1 MEFLKRN
8 TFKMAV
14 SATIAIFIAEGFG
27 LKFGVTAGIIAILSI
42 QDTKKEAL
50 LVGGRRV
57 IAATIAVLLSYLLY
71 VLLGNNS
78 LVFGLFLLIFIPI
91 TKKFKIEEGM
101 VVGAVLSTHLLVSSD
116 INLSWIVNEEALTFI
131 GIGIASL
138 FNLYMPSLDDK
149 FNLNKEFIENQY
161 RNIIFDMSKS
171 LITKA
176 VPVNE
181 RKRLIEVEKVI
192 EETRALA
199 YQINNNY
206 LFKDE
211 LYYIDYIE
219 MRVKQLDAIKRMTSH
234 FSRFSITYNQ
244 TLIMATFTENIAT
257 NIYSDNDCIELIY
270 ELTKLRASYKSMPLP
285 KTREEFENRAMLFQF
300 LNDLEEFLLIKKEF
314 RKIYKNKAKRLS

>member
-1 MEFLKRN
+1 MINMGFLKRN

-14 SATIAIFIAEGFG
+14 SATIAIFIAEGLG
-27 LKFGVTAGIIAILSI
+27 LKFGVTAGVIAILSI

-57 IAATIAVLLSYLLY
+57 ISATIAVVLSYLLY

-101 VVGAVLSTHLLVSSD
+101 VVGAVLSTHLLVSSNID
-116 INLSWIVNEEALTFI
+116 LSWIFNEEAVTFV
-131 GIGIASL
+131 GIGVASL

-149 FNLNKEFIENQY
+149 FNINKEFIEEQY

-181 RKRLIEVEKVI
+181 RRRLREVEDVI
-192 EETRALA
+192 EETRTIA
-199 YQINNNY
+199 YKINNNY
-206 LFKDE
+206 LFKEE

-219 MRVKQLDAIKRMTSH
+219 MRVKQLDTIKRMTSH
-234 FSRFSITYNQ
+234 FSRFSITYEQ
-244 TLIMATFTENIAT
+244 TLIMAKFTENIAT
-257 NIYSDNDCIELIY
+257 NIYADNDCIELLY
-270 ELTKLRASYKSMPLP
+270 ELKKLRTSYKEMPLP

-300 LNDLEEFLLIKKEF
+300 LNDLEDFLLIKKDF
-314 RKIYKNKAKRLS
+314 KRIYRN

>member
-1 MEFLKRN
+1 MINMGFLKRN

-14 SATIAIFIAEGFG
+14 SATIAIFIAEGLG
-27 LKFGVTAGIIAILSI
+27 LKFGVTAGVIAILSI

-50 LVGGRRV
+50 LVGVRRV
-57 IAATIAVLLSYLLY
+57 ISATIAVVLSYLLY

-101 VVGAVLSTHLLVSSD
+101 VVGAVLSTHLLVSSNID
-116 INLSWIVNEEALTFI
+116 LSWIFNEEAVTFV
-131 GIGIASL
+131 GIGVASL

-149 FNLNKEFIENQY
+149 FNINKEFIEEQY

-181 RKRLIEVEKVI
+181 RRRLREVEDVI
-192 EETRALA
+192 EETRTIA
-199 YQINNNY
+199 YKINNNY
-206 LFKDE
+206 LFKEE

-219 MRVKQLDAIKRMTSH
+219 MRVKQLDTIKRMTSH
-234 FSRFSITYNQ
+234 FSRFSITYEQ
-244 TLIMATFTENIAT
+244 TLIMAKFTENIAT
-257 NIYSDNDCIELIY
+257 NIYADNDCIELLY
-270 ELTKLRASYKSMPLP
+270 ELKKLRTSYKEMPLP

-300 LNDLEEFLLIKKEF
+300 LNDLEDFLLIKKDF
-314 RKIYKNKAKRLS
+314 KRIYRN

>member
-14 SATIAIFIAEGFG
+14 SATIAIFIAEGLG

-57 IAATIAVLLSYLLY
+57 ISATIAVVLSYLLY

-91 TKKFKIEEGM
+91 TKKLKLEEGM
-101 VVGAVLSTHLLVSSD
+101 IVGAVLSTHLLVSSNID
-116 INLSWIVNEEALTFI
+116 LSWIVNEEAVTFV
-131 GIGIASL
+131 GIGVASL

-149 FNLNKEFIENQY
+149 FNINKEFIEEQY

-181 RKRLIEVEKVI
+181 RRRLREVEDVI
-192 EETRALA
+192 EETRTLA
-199 YQINNNY
+199 YKINNNY
-206 LFKDE
+206 LFKEE

-219 MRVKQLDAIKRMTSH
+219 MRVKQLDTIKRMTSH
-234 FSRFSITYNQ
+234 FSRFSITYDQ
-244 TLIMATFTENIAT
+244 TLIMAKFTENIAINT
-257 NIYSDNDCIELIY
+257 YEDNDCIELLY
-270 ELTKLRASYKSMPLP
+270 KLKKLRVSYKEMPLP

-300 LNDLEEFLLIKKEF
+300 LNDLEDFLLIKKEF